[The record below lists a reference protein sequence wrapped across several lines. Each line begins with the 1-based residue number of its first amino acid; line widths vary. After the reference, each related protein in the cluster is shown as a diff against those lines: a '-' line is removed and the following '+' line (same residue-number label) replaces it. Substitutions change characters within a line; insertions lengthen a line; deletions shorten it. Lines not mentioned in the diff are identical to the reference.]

1 MHILLIRITK
11 YFFPKSAPFEAEKN
25 NISGLGGRE
34 PRAIKNPITA
44 HKHIPLVEHNPIN
57 YIFFYFTIY
66 QRRRGTLQSL
76 QNLIKVRKK

>member
-1 MHILLIRITK
+1 VHILLIRITK

-57 YIFFYFTIY
+57 YIFFILQFTSGVGALY
-66 QRRRGTLQSL
+66 
-76 QNLIKVRKK
+76 KVYKI